1 MSSLRPIAVLA
12 LVVAFSGTGCS
23 GGGGG
28 STTDAATTGA
38 RTTTAPPAQVSHA
51 APDLEALLPGKI
63 DGTKLQK
70 GSATGAGVFGGDA
83 FSGEMTQLLQQ
94 AGKAPADLRF
104 ANAQDPKGR
113 LELEV
118 GVFEVPGMSA
128 RRLRDAIVASSRPN
142 APGLIAEQAT
152 LGGKPVTTVV
162 YPGGTV
168 LYLYEHDGRVFYI
181 GTQNEALAV
190 KAIGLLP

>member
-1 MSSLRPIAVLA
+1 VTASRLLA
-12 LVVAFSGTGCS
+12 LLALALALAAAGC
-23 GGGGG
+23 GGG
-28 STTDAATTGA
+28 SSTTTTEAATT
-38 RTTTAPPAQVSHA
+38 TLPPRVTHA
-51 APDLEALLPGKI
+51 APDLEALLPGRI
-63 DGTKLQK
+63 NGVKLDK

-83 FSGEMTQLLQQ
+83 FSREMTQRLAA

-104 ANAQDPKGR
+104 ANAQSPKT
-113 LELEV
+113 EFEI

-128 RRLRDAIVASSRPN
+128 ADLRAAIVASSRPN
-142 APGLIAEQAT
+142 SPGLIAEPAT

-168 LYLYEHDGRVFYI
+168 LYLYEHGDHVFYI
-181 GTQNEALAV
+181 GTQNKALAA